1 MDRTIH
7 KSGLARLAGLARG
20 LVKNELLLLRPFV
33 KEPWREFTIT
43 EIKRITENRS
53 HHYVFDAL
61 KKFASLGILEEK
73 RKGNTNTYFINYEN
87 GSNIIYL
94 AFLESLAAK
103 ERSDLPVKNI
113 ARIMEKIK
121 SPFFSLIVGGSYA
134 EGKQKPA
141 SDVDVAIII
150 PDGEPKTEYE
160 IALKEGEL
168 MIPETHGF
176 VFTREEFYLMLT
188 NGGFN
193 YGKELARK
201 HVIIYGA
208 EPYYRILFEAMRHG
222 FKG

>member
-7 KSGLARLAGLARG
+7 KSGLARG
-20 LVKNELLLLRPFV
+20 LVKNEMLLLVPFV
-33 KEPWREFTIT
+33 KEPWREFTLS
-43 EIKRITENRS
+43 EIKQITKNRS

-61 KKFASLGILEEK
+61 KKFSSLGLLTEV
-73 RKGNTNTYFINYEN
+73 RKGNTNTYSVDASNAANAGYFAFI
-87 GSNIIYL
+87 
-94 AFLESLAAK
+94 ESLTAK
-103 ERSDLPVKNI
+103 ERDDIPVKNI
-113 ARIMEKIK
+113 RRIIEKIK
-121 SPFFSLIVGGSYA
+121 SPFFSLLVGGSYA
-134 EGKQKPA
+134 EKKQKPA
-141 SDVDVAIII
+141 SDLDVAIII
-150 PDGEPKTEYE
+150 PDGEPKIEYE

-208 EPYYRILFEAMRHG
+208 EPYYRILFEAIRHG

>member
-7 KSGLARLAGLARG
+7 KSGLARG
-20 LVKNELLLLRPFV
+20 LVKNEMLLLVPFV
-33 KEPWREFTIT
+33 KEPWREFTLS
-43 EIKRITENRS
+43 EIKQITKNRS

-61 KKFASLGILEEK
+61 KKFSSLGLLTEV
-73 RKGNTNTYFINYEN
+73 RKGNTNTYSVDASNAANAGYFAFI
-87 GSNIIYL
+87 
-94 AFLESLAAK
+94 ESLTAK
-103 ERSDLPVKNI
+103 ERDDIPVKNI
-113 ARIMEKIK
+113 RRIIEKIK
-121 SPFFSLIVGGSYA
+121 SPFFSLLVGGSYA
-134 EGKQKPA
+134 EKKQKPA
-141 SDVDVAIII
+141 SDLDVAIII

-208 EPYYRILFEAMRHG
+208 EPYYRILFEAIRHG